1 MDKRCSFLV
10 LIGCLI
16 ERLPKTCVPSSKLC
30 FVRLAIAKLTNFC
43 SSCFGLCSTCVKF
56 LGTCPH
62 ESYSRVRASILRD
75 SPKVCRDESA
85 NQQMVTSKNSKI
97 VHANVV
103 QKCHGIRTW
112 LQFFWGDRIFFGT
125 CHTVEIA
132 RFFQCKNVRAFLLQ
146 TNPKFVRRNP
156 IPWWPK
162 FVTKKYGLLK
172 SVITVEEFV
181 VPFQRL

>member
-30 FVRLAIAKLTNFC
+30 FERLAIAKLTNLF
-43 SSCFGLCSTCVKF
+43 SSFFGLCSTCVKF

-62 ESYSRVRASILRD
+62 ESYSRVRASILRN
-75 SPKVCRDESA
+75 SLIVFRDESA

-112 LQFFWGDRIFFGT
+112 LQFFQGDRTFFGT

-132 RFFQCKNVRAFLLQ
+132 RFFQCKNVRAL
-146 TNPKFVRRNP
+146 
-156 IPWWPK
+156 
-162 FVTKKYGLLK
+162 LLK
-172 SVITVEEFV
+172 KKPILCGETLYLGD
-181 VPFQRL
+181 RNL

>member
-30 FVRLAIAKLTNFC
+30 FGRLAIAKLTNFV

-75 SPKVCRDESA
+75 FPKVCRDESA
-85 NQQMVTSKNSKI
+85 NKQMVTSKNSKI
-97 VHANVV
+97 VLANVV
-103 QKCHGIRTW
+103 QNCHGIRTW
-112 LQFFWGDRIFFGT
+112 LQFFRGGRIFVGT

-132 RFFQCKNVRAFLLQ
+132 RFFSWKNVRAILL
-146 TNPKFVRRNP
+146 NKNANFVRRNP
-156 IPWWPK
+156 IPW
-162 FVTKKYGLLK
+162 
-172 SVITVEEFV
+172 
-181 VPFQRL
+181 

>member
-30 FVRLAIAKLTNFC
+30 FVCLATAKLTNFF
-43 SSCFGLCSTCVKF
+43 SSFFGLCSTCVKF

-62 ESYSRVRASILRD
+62 ESYSHVRASILRD
-75 SPKVCRDESA
+75 SLTVFRDESA

-97 VHANVV
+97 VHGNVV
-103 QKCHGIRTW
+103 QKCQGIRIW
-112 LQFFWGDRIFFGT
+112 LQFSRGDRTVFGT

-132 RFFQCKNVRAFLLQ
+132 RFFN
-146 TNPKFVRRNP
+146 
-156 IPWWPK
+156 
-162 FVTKKYGLLK
+162 TKTSGP
-172 SVITVEEFV
+172 SC
-181 VPFQRL
+181 

>member
-30 FVRLAIAKLTNFC
+30 FVRLAIAKLTNFV
-43 SSCFGLCSTCVKF
+43 SSFFGLCSTCVKF

-112 LQFFWGDRIFFGT
+112 LQFFRGDRTFFGT

-132 RFFQCKNVRAFLLQ
+132 RFFQCKNVRAFLLNKI
-146 TNPKFVRRNP
+146 TILHGETLYLGERN
-156 IPWWPK
+156 
-162 FVTKKYGLLK
+162 L
-172 SVITVEEFV
+172 
-181 VPFQRL
+181 

>member
-30 FVRLAIAKLTNFC
+30 FVRLAIAKLTNFF
-43 SSCFGLCSTCVKF
+43 SSFFGLCSTCVKF

-97 VHANVV
+97 VHGNVV

-112 LQFFWGDRIFFGT
+112 LLFFWGGGKFFRT

-132 RFFQCKNVRAFLLQ
+132 RVFEYKNFRAVPLKENIIFA
-146 TNPKFVRRNP
+146 RRNP
-156 IPWWPK
+156 IPW
-162 FVTKKYGLLK
+162 
-172 SVITVEEFV
+172 
-181 VPFQRL
+181 

>member
-30 FVRLAIAKLTNFC
+30 FVRLAIAKLTNLV
-43 SSCFGLCSTCVKF
+43 SSFFGLCSTCVKF

-75 SPKVCRDESA
+75 SLKVFRDESA

-97 VHANVV
+97 VHGNVV

-132 RFFQCKNVRAFLLQ
+132 RFFQYKNVRAFLLKKY
-146 TNPKFVRRNP
+146 PSFARRNS
-156 IPWWPK
+156 IPW
-162 FVTKKYGLLK
+162 
-172 SVITVEEFV
+172 
-181 VPFQRL
+181 

>member
-30 FVRLAIAKLTNFC
+30 FVRLAIAKLTNFV
-43 SSCFGLCSTCVKF
+43 SSFFGLCSTCVKF

-112 LQFFWGDRIFFGT
+112 LQFFGVTAHFLEPVIPSRLHVFFNAKTSGPS
-125 CHTVEIA
+125 C
-132 RFFQCKNVRAFLLQ
+132 
-146 TNPKFVRRNP
+146 
-156 IPWWPK
+156 
-162 FVTKKYGLLK
+162 
-172 SVITVEEFV
+172 
-181 VPFQRL
+181 